1 LNKSDYIIV
10 ALTRILGSISLL
22 TMAVFVFNGSLN
34 LLDLRMGEFGSLSL
48 NASLSIAFFVQHS
61 VMIRK
66 SFKKWSSQFI
76 EQKYHGAL
84 FTIASA
90 ILLLILVVLWQK
102 SNHTVHE
109 AEGIVRWGFR
119 VLFVLSVIG
128 FYWGIQALGR
138 FDAYGLLPILKG
150 AKYSAA
156 TSSQLTVRGPYRWVR
171 HPLYL
176 FCILMIWSCPDL
188 TVDRLLFNL
197 LWTAW
202 IVVGTILEERDLV
215 AQFGENYIGYQT
227 EVPMLLPT
235 TIRPE
240 R

>member
-1 LNKSDYIIV
+1 MTKSDYIMV
-10 ALTRILGSISLL
+10 ALARILGNVSLL
-22 TMAVFVFNGSLN
+22 AMAVFLFNGSLN
-34 LLDLRMGEFGSLSL
+34 LVHLGMGELGSLSL
-48 NASLSIAFFVQHS
+48 NASLSIAFFIQHS

-66 SFKKWSSQFI
+66 SFRNWSSQFI

-102 SNHTVHE
+102 SNHTAYT

-119 VLFVLSVIG
+119 GLFVLSVIG
-128 FYWGIQALGR
+128 FYWGIRALGR

-150 AKYSAA
+150 AQYSSA
-156 TSSQLTVRGPYRWVR
+156 TGQLMVRGPYRWVR

-176 FCILMIWSCPDL
+176 SCILMIWSCPDL

-215 AQFGENYIGYQT
+215 AQFGENYIGYQA

-235 TIRPE
+235 TIRPV